1 MTDVLYLAWRYLLFN
16 RWKTAVLITVIT
28 VTMFLPLALE
38 LVLERSA
45 ERLRARAAAT
55 PLLLGAPG
63 SPLEL
68 VLNSLHFDGAVPA
81 TLIYGAVQA
90 VGDTGLATAIPL
102 QTGSRVGAQPVVGTS
117 PDYFSFREL
126 AVTDG
131 RLIALPGEALLGAAA
146 ARSLEVRPGD
156 SVVTAPDTVFDVT
169 GSYPLK
175 LRVVGVLEA
184 AGTPD
189 DDAVFVDVRTAW
201 VIDGIGHGHEDL
213 SQPEASTAVLA
224 RDGENIV
231 ANASVV
237 QFREITTANLSD
249 FHFHGAIDEFPLA
262 AIIAV
267 PTDQKSGVL
276 LEGRYQ
282 VPGGSVQAIR
292 PEVVMDELL
301 ATVFTVRQYV
311 LAAVGLVGVATFATI
326 ALVFLLSARLRRG
339 EIDTM
344 TRIGAAPGRVA
355 AMLGTEIALVL
366 VTSTVLAG
374 ALTWF
379 ATMWGESLLR
389 WILVAGA

>member
-16 RWKTAVLITVIT
+16 RWKTGVLITAIT

-38 LVLERSA
+38 LVLERSS

-68 VLNSLHFDGAVPA
+68 VLNSLYFNGAVPA
-81 TLIYGAVQA
+81 TLSYGAVQA
-90 VGDTGLATAIPL
+90 IGDTGLATAIPL
-102 QTGSRVGAQPVVGTS
+102 QTGSRVGGQPVVGTS
-117 PDYFSFREL
+117 PDYFSFRDL
-126 AVTDG
+126 AVASG
-131 RLIALPGEALLGAAA
+131 RLVALPGEALLGATA
-146 ARSLEVRPGD
+146 ARALGVRPGE

-175 LRVVGVLEA
+175 MRVVGVLEA

-189 DDAVFVDVRTAW
+189 DDAVFVDIRTAW
-201 VIDGIGHGHEDL
+201 IIDGIGHGHEDL
-213 SQPEASTAVLA
+213 RQPEASAAVLT

-237 QFREITTANLSD
+237 QFREITKANLSD
-249 FHFHGAIDEFPLA
+249 FHFHGAIDGFPLA

-282 VPGGSVQAIR
+282 KPGGSVQAIR

-311 LAAVGLVGVATFATI
+311 LAAVGLLGVATFATI

-366 VTSTVLAG
+366 VTSTALAG

-379 ATMWGESLLR
+379 AILWGESLLR
-389 WILVAGA
+389 WMLSATA

>member
-1 MTDVLYLAWRYLLFN
+1 
-16 RWKTAVLITVIT
+16 
-28 VTMFLPLALE
+28 
-38 LVLERSA
+38 
-45 ERLRARAAAT
+45 
-55 PLLLGAPG
+55 
-63 SPLEL
+63 
-68 VLNSLHFDGAVPA
+68 
-81 TLIYGAVQA
+81 
-90 VGDTGLATAIPL
+90 
-102 QTGSRVGAQPVVGTS
+102 
-117 PDYFSFREL
+117 
-126 AVTDG
+126 
-131 RLIALPGEALLGAAA
+131 
-146 ARSLEVRPGD
+146 
-156 SVVTAPDTVFDVT
+156 VFDVT

-189 DDAVFVDVRTAW
+189 DGAVFVDVRTAW
-201 VIDGIGHGHEDL
+201 IIDGIGHGHEDL
-213 SQPEASTAVLA
+213 RQPEASAAVLT

-237 QFREITTANLSD
+237 QFREITQANLSD
-249 FHFHGAIDEFPLA
+249 FHFHGAIDDFPLA

-267 PTDQKSGVL
+267 PTDQRSGVL

-282 VPGGSVQAIR
+282 EPGGSVQAIR
-292 PEVVMDELL
+292 PQVVMDELL

-374 ALTWF
+374 ALTWV
-379 ATMWGESLLR
+379 ATLWGESLLR
-389 WILVAGA
+389 WMLSASA

>member
-16 RWKTAVLITVIT
+16 RWKTAVLITAIT
-28 VTMFLPLALE
+28 VTLFLPLALE

-55 PLLLGAPG
+55 PILLGASG

-68 VLNSLHFDGAVPA
+68 VLSSLYFDGEVPT
-81 TLIYGAVQA
+81 TLTYGTVQT
-90 VGDTGLATAIPL
+90 VGDTGLATAIPI
-102 QTGSRVGAQPVVGTS
+102 QTGSRIGAQPVVGTS
-117 PDYFSFREL
+117 PDYFSFRDL
-126 AVTDG
+126 TVASG
-131 RLIALPGEALLGAAA
+131 RRIALTGEALLGAAA
-146 ARSLEVRPGD
+146 ARSLEVRPGE
-156 SVVTAPDTVFDVT
+156 SVVTAPDTVFDVI

-175 LRVVGVLEA
+175 LRVVGVLKA
-184 AGTPD
+184 NGTPD

-201 VIDGIGHGHEDL
+201 IIDGIGHGHEDL
-213 SQPEASTAVLA
+213 SRPGAAAAVLE

-237 QFREITTANLSD
+237 QYREITAANLSD
-249 FHFHGAIDEFPLA
+249 FHFHGAIDDFPLS

-267 PTDQKSGVL
+267 PVDEKSGVL

-292 PEVVMDELL
+292 PAVVMDELL

-311 LAAVGLVGVATFATI
+311 LAAVALVATATFATI

-339 EIDTM
+339 EIDTL

-355 AMLGTEIALVL
+355 AMLGAEIALVL
-366 VTSTVLAG
+366 ATSVILAG
-374 ALTWF
+374 ALTWL
-379 ATMWGESLLR
+379 ATIWGESLLG
-389 WILVAGA
+389 WMLSAGA

>member
-16 RWKTAVLITVIT
+16 RWKTAVLIAAIT

-38 LVLERSA
+38 LVLERSS

-68 VLNSLHFDGAVPA
+68 VLSSLYFDGDVPA
-81 TLIYGAVQA
+81 TLTYGVVQMI
-90 VGDTGLATAIPL
+90 GDTGLATAIPL

-117 PDYFSFREL
+117 PDYFSFRQL
-126 AVTDG
+126 TVASG
-131 RLIALPGEALLGAAA
+131 RLIALSGEALLGAAA
-146 ARSLEVRPGD
+146 ALRLAVRSGE
-156 SVVTAPDTVFDVT
+156 SVVTAPDTVFDVI

-175 LRVVGVLEA
+175 LRVVGVLKA
-184 AGTPD
+184 NGTPD

-201 VIDGIGHGHEDL
+201 IIDGIGHGHEDL
-213 SQPEASTAVLA
+213 SQPDAAAAVLE

-237 QFREITTANLSD
+237 QYREITAANLSD
-249 FHFHGAIDEFPLA
+249 FHFHGAIDDFPLS

-267 PTDQKSGVL
+267 PADEKSGVL

-292 PEVVMDELL
+292 PAVVMDELL

-344 TRIGAAPGRVA
+344 IRIGAAPGRVA
-355 AMLGTEIALVL
+355 AMLGAEIALVL
-366 VTSTVLAG
+366 ATSVVLAG

-379 ATMWGESLLR
+379 ATIWGESLLR
-389 WILVAGA
+389 WMLSA

>member
-16 RWKTAVLITVIT
+16 RWKTAVLITAIT

-38 LVLERSA
+38 LVLERSS

-55 PLLLGAPG
+55 PILLGAPG

-68 VLNSLHFDGAVPA
+68 VLNSLYFDGAVPA
-81 TLIYGAVQA
+81 TLSYGAVQA
-90 VGDTGLATAIPL
+90 IGDTGLATAIPL

-126 AVTDG
+126 AVASG
-131 RLIALPGEALLGAAA
+131 RLVALPGEALLGAGA
-146 ARSLEVRPGD
+146 ARSLEVRPGE

-201 VIDGIGHGHEDL
+201 IIDGIGHGHQDL
-213 SQPEASTAVLA
+213 SQPEASGAVLA

-237 QFREITTANLSD
+237 QFREITQANLSD
-249 FHFHGAIDEFPLA
+249 FHFHGAIDDFPLA

-267 PTDQKSGVL
+267 PMDQKSGVL
-276 LEGRYQ
+276 LEGRFQ
-282 VPGGSVQAIR
+282 EPGGPVQAIR
-292 PEVVMDELL
+292 PQVVMDELL

-355 AMLGTEIALVL
+355 AMLGAEIALVL

-374 ALTWF
+374 ALTWV
-379 ATMWGESLLR
+379 ATIWGETLLR
-389 WILVAGA
+389 WMLSASA